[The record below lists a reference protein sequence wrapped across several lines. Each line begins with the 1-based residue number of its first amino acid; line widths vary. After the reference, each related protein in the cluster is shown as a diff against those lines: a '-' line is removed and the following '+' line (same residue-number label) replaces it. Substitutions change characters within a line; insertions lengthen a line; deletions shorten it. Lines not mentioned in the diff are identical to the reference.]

1 MEIKK
6 IPVYQN
12 VIIRHPWP
20 AKFVIVSEA
29 SSSFIPIFAMSSVIL
44 WAAAYPLHAI
54 GTIFISLKIRMRL
67 STSGSCFA
75 RESSMGPKIQL
86 SDPLQVFSWKCSL
99 QNSVKQSSF
108 LSGRGLM
115 ILLSNIFPPRIE
127 HMDKG
132 YYPGWIWNSFLS
144 GISIYLSC
152 LWYMVMHVRTH
163 EGGMAFG
170 ENC

>member
-6 IPVYQN
+6 IPAYQN
-12 VIIRHPWP
+12 VVIRYPLS
-20 AKFVIVSEA
+20 AKFVIVSES
-29 SSSFIPIFAMSSVIL
+29 SSSFIPIFAMSLDIL
-44 WAAAYPLHAI
+44 WATAYPLHAI
-54 GTIFISLKIRMRL
+54 GTIFISLKIRTRL

-75 RESSMGPKIQL
+75 RESSLGPKIQL
-86 SDPLQVFSWKCSL
+86 FNPLQAFSWKCSL
-99 QNSVKQSSF
+99 QNSALQSSF
-108 LSGRGLM
+108 PSGRGLM

-152 LWYMVMHVRTH
+152 LWYMALHVRTH